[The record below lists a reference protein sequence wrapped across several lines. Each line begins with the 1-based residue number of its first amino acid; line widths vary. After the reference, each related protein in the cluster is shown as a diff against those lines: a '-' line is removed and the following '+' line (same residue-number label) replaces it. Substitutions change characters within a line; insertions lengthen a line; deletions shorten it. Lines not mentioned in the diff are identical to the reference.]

1 MPKYGSLSAAL
12 KDSSAARSD
21 GVQDITAEVTEN
33 ITVTTNRKEAIVARS
48 FLSEWIC
55 EEDNAYFYV
64 FYTYLMTKLP
74 RLHSVSL

>member
-1 MPKYGSLSAAL
+1 MSVTRWVVGSQLTPYQLTQQSLPVHELKMPKYGSLSAAL

-48 FLSEWIC
+48 FLSE
-55 EEDNAYFYV
+55 
-64 FYTYLMTKLP
+64 
-74 RLHSVSL
+74 